1 MRWIGTLTRFWAWLS
16 TALVG
21 LIILFLFSYVFEHGA
36 GNISLEFLTQSP
48 KGMVLGSEG
57 GISGLPS
64 IVLGLFSYT
73 VLVRDLGL
81 GRCILSASAALAI
94 MILPFIEVRAEKAF
108 REVPDS
114 VVFESPHHPQSRISS
129 LPWGTGFR
137 HDPGRL
143 LRHGRYG
150 TGHVHGS
157 RSVCDRTPQPACS
170 GHVAAAASVSA
181 AVPGGNLHACS
192 VWDSICNDGADPG
205 GKYGGSRVCGALSE
219 TVERVE
225 TGGVKIDV
233 ARTRNVV

>member
-21 LIILFLFSYVFEHGA
+21 LIILFLFGYVFEHGA

-64 IVLGLFSYT
+64 IALGLFSYT

-114 VVFESPHHPQSRISS
+114 VVQSA
-129 LPWGTGFR
+129 LGNWF
-137 HDPGRL
+137 
-143 LRHGRYG
+143 
-150 TGHVHGS
+150 
-157 RSVCDRTPQPACS
+157 PA
-170 GHVAAAASVSA
+170 
-181 AVPGGNLHACS
+181 
-192 VWDSICNDGADPG
+192 
-205 GKYGGSRVCGALSE
+205 
-219 TVERVE
+219 
-225 TGGVKIDV
+225 
-233 ARTRNVV
+233 